1 VLGLR
6 DILDERET
14 VMREWAAHQLP
25 RHIAH
30 YYDRVLVYG
39 SRQVLDPIVEYG
51 LPDSVAE
58 RTSFCGYVVNRKPDD
73 DAPSFD
79 LPDLA
84 TPSRRPVVLATAGG
98 GADGFEL
105 LRAFTEAA
113 AGAPWEG
120 VLVAGPQC
128 GGDEGLMLRRLAAEA
143 GVAFSTFVP
152 ELARAFA
159 AVDALVSMGGYNTLT
174 EAAAA
179 GIPTVCV
186 PRTVP
191 RTEQLIRATAFAR
204 MGLLRLVEPDRLDGR
219 VLRVEIARALKAPRA
234 LLAGRAAA
242 SLGLDGAARAAAEL
256 LELAQTTT
264 SARSAP

>member
-1 VLGLR
+1 
-6 DILDERET
+6 
-14 VMREWAAHQLP
+14 MREWAAHDLP

-39 SRQVLDPIVEYG
+39 SRQVLDPIVEYA
-51 LPDSVAE
+51 LPDTVAE

-73 DAPSFD
+73 DDASSLD

-84 TPSRRPVVLATAGG
+84 TRSRRRPLVLATAGG
-98 GADGFEL
+98 GADGFDL

-120 VLVAGPQC
+120 IVVAGPQS
-128 GGDEGLMLRRLAAEA
+128 GGDERHALRRLAATA

-152 ELARAFA
+152 DLVRAFA

-174 EAAAA
+174 EAAAS
-179 GIPTVCV
+179 GVPTVCV

-204 MGLLRLVEPDRLDGR
+204 MGLVRLVEPHRLDGR
-219 VLRVEIARALKAPRA
+219 VLRVEIARALKTPRA
-234 LLAGRAAA
+234 VVAGRAAA

-256 LELAQTTT
+256 LALAHATAAT
-264 SARSAP
+264 RSAP